1 MTKGNRNIVK
11 KNFISSLIAL
21 VLLAGMTTSLSY
33 GQRQRT
39 SPAPANQATT
49 SRALAAL
56 PASDAVML
64 IDIKR
69 LLNDAVP
76 RVLAND
82 PVRLARLNAHVE
94 QFKAQYGFDVRSF
107 EQIAVGLRFQS
118 PRAGVTTTDMIAI
131 VHGTFNSGALLAAGR
146 LAAKGKYKEEKYKDS
161 TIYIFDVNDKVK
173 MGGLFDMNVKQLA
186 VAALDANT
194 LVFGEPDGV
203 RSTIGG
209 SNARKRI
216 NTELI
221 QLAMRNPN
229 AFISFGANVPA
240 SATQGKDFGNDE
252 INKNLASIRQAY
264 GALGLTPDGV
274 DLTAIARTDRADQAK
289 ALGDTLSALKQFGG
303 MFVSQLPPDKGKM
316 AQAAIDSLSITTAG
330 NETQI
335 KLALAQAAINE
346 LMRNL

>member
-1 MTKGNRNIVK
+1 MK
-11 KNFISSLIAL
+11 KNFISSLVAL
-21 VLLAGMTTSLSY
+21 VLLVGLTTSLGY
-33 GQRQRT
+33 GQRRRSSSSSNSSAT
-39 SPAPANQATT
+39 PAASQAL
-49 SRALAAL
+49 SGPLAAL

-69 LLNDAVP
+69 LLNDAAP
-76 RVLAND
+76 RVLGND
-82 PVRLARLNAHVE
+82 PARLAKWNAHIE
-94 QFKAQYGFDVRSF
+94 QFKTQYGLDVRSF
-107 EQIAVGLRFQS
+107 EQLAVGLRFQS

-146 LAAKGKYKEEKYKDS
+146 MAAKGKYQEEKYRNS

-194 LVFGEPDGV
+194 LVFGEPEGV

-209 SNARKRI
+209 SRERKRI

-221 QLAMRNPN
+221 QMALRNPN
-229 AFISFGANVPA
+229 AVISFGANVPQ

-264 GALGLTPDGV
+264 GALGLTPEGF
-274 DLTAIARTDRADQAK
+274 DLTAIARTERADQAK

-303 MFVSQLPPDKGKM
+303 MFVSQLPPEKGKM

-335 KLALAQAAINE
+335 RLALAQAAINE